1 MYYSASAGIIIAI
14 FIIMLVIKT
23 LLKTIIDAFDKG
35 YKNDQ
40 DAKK

>member
-14 FIIMLVIKT
+14 VIIMLVIKP